1 MKERWGQ
8 GPSTGTGAPLLSFE
22 AFRGNRPMTPLAGPL
37 LASFLMFD
45 GNAPPGYLL
54 TGAFVLCLALAGLFL
69 ALLLEFR
76 AR

>member
-1 MKERWGQ
+1 
-8 GPSTGTGAPLLSFE
+8 
-22 AFRGNRPMTPLAGPL
+22 MTPLAGPL